1 MELSEWFATRT
12 FHNKDYSDIS
22 RLVELK
28 KEQNHTISVCLPTLN
43 EVKTVPQIL
52 AKLKSALMDKHP
64 LLDEIVL
71 IDSRST
77 DGTVEA
83 ALDLGMDVF
92 FDDEILVS
100 QGPAAG
106 KGEAL
111 WKSLFVL
118 RGDIIIWIDSDIKN
132 IHPRFVY
139 GLVGPLLDNP
149 RLSFVKG
156 FYQRPI
162 TFKKAIKETGGG
174 RVTEILTRP
183 FLNMFYPELTGFIQ
197 PLAGEYG
204 GRREALESVPF
215 FTGYGVET
223 GLLIDIWKRYGLS
236 KMAQS
241 DLEKRVH
248 HNQSVGAL
256 GKMSFGIMQ
265 AIFPILE
272 EDGKIELTTE
282 LSKTFRTVKYRNH
295 DYSFH
300 SSTVEVIK
308 RPPMITLE
316 EYVACHKQPEY
327 QEIEE
332 SFSEEA
338 TGGK

>member
-1 MELSEWFATRT
+1 MDFSEWFLART
-12 FHNKDYSDIS
+12 FDHNDYTDIS
-22 RLVELK
+22 KLIELK
-28 KEQNHTISVCLPTLN
+28 ESQNCTISLCLPTLN

-52 AKLKSALMDKHP
+52 SNTKSVLVDEYP
-64 LLDEIVL
+64 LLDEVAL

-77 DGTVEA
+77 DGTVESA
-83 ALDLGMDVF
+83 IDLGIDVF

-100 QGPAAG
+100 QGPGKG

-111 WKSLFVL
+111 WKSLFAL
-118 RGDIIIWIDSDIKN
+118 KGDIIIWIDSDIKN
-132 IHPRFVY
+132 FHPHFVY
-139 GLVGPLLDNP
+139 GLIGPLLENP
-149 RLSFVKG
+149 EIGFIKG

-162 TFKKAIKETGGG
+162 TFKKVIKEAGGG

-204 GRREALESVPF
+204 GRREVLESVPF

-223 GLLIDIWKRYGLS
+223 GLLVDIWKRYGLS
-236 KMAQS
+236 RMAQS

-248 HNQSVGAL
+248 HNQSLGAL

-265 AIFPILE
+265 AIYSLLE
-272 EDGKIELTTE
+272 EDDKVKLKVELN
-282 LSKTFRTVKYRNH
+282 KTYRTVKHKDH

-300 SSTVEVIK
+300 SDSIDVKK
-308 RPPMITLE
+308 RPPMISLE
-316 EYVACHKQPEY
+316 EYVSCHNRLRKI
-327 QEIEE
+327 EIEE
-332 SFSEEA
+332 SFP
-338 TGGK
+338 K